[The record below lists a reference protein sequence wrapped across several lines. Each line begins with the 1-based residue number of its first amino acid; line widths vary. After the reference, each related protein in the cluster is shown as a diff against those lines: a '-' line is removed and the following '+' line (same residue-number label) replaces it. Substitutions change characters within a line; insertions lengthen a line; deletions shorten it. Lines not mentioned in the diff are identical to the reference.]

1 MPLLT
6 NLTKDDIIKAKKIAK
21 SKRNLSRKT
30 KKNLE
35 LSRRKKEEDKIKQED
50 RERMARI
57 EKILTESED
66 SIKMRGVD
74 SKKLDNL
81 RKKERDREEEAL
93 KTVPSSMGGI
103 AGEVLGKV
111 SDIASG
117 IFGKSDKKK
126 RPFTKEGIAEELK
139 ETIDEIGDKQKDD
152 KPGFFTQLGRN
163 VVTTYTD
170 AGKGLID
177 SVAGTGK
184 KDGDKIEFRQ
194 CDSTLVNNFDTLYLS
209 CDRPNLISIY
219 NKVISNLKKR
229 VNFFDDNV
237 KSQILLL
244 EPIEY
249 IPEKIPEKIKEP
261 LQTGGR
267 KKKYKK
273 SKKKF
278 KKGKKKVYRLN

>member
-6 NLTKDDIIKAKKIAK
+6 DLTKDDLIKAKSRRKV
-21 SKRNLSRKT
+21 SKKT
-30 KKNLE
+30 KKNKAQLQK
-35 LSRRKKEEDKIKQED
+35 RKEEDKIKQED
-50 RERMARI
+50 RQRMARI
-57 EKILTESED
+57 EKILTDSED
-66 SIKMRGVD
+66 SEALKGVD
-74 SKKLDNL
+74 AAKLEDL

-93 KTVPSSMGGI
+93 KTVPSTMEGI
-103 AGEVLGKV
+103 AGDVLGKV

-139 ETIDEIGDKQKDD
+139 ETIDDIGTKQKDS
-152 KPGFFTQLGRN
+152 PGFFTQLGRN

-170 AGKGLID
+170 AGKGVID
-177 SVAGTGK
+177 AVAGTGK
-184 KDGDKIEFRQ
+184 KEGEKIEFRQ

-219 NKVISNLKKR
+219 NKVVSNLKKR
-229 VNFFDDNV
+229 VNFFDDNL

-249 IPEKIPEKIKEP
+249 IPEKMPQKVKEP
-261 LQTGGR
+261 LQKGGM
-267 KKKYKK
+267 KKKK
-273 SKKKF
+273 
-278 KKGKKKVYRLN
+278 

>member
-6 NLTKDDIIKAKKIAK
+6 DLTQDDIIKAKKKAR
-21 SKRNLSRKT
+21 SKKEDSKKT
-30 KKNLE
+30 KKKLKA
-35 LSRRKKEEDKIKQED
+35 LKIIKEKEQIKQED
-50 RERMARI
+50 RQRMARI
-57 EKILTESED
+57 EKILTDSEESID
-66 SIKMRGVD
+66 MKGVNT
-74 SKKLDNL
+74 KKIEEL
-81 RKKERDREEEAL
+81 RKRERDREEEAL

-117 IFGKSDKKK
+117 LFGKSEKKK

-139 ETIDEIGDKQKDD
+139 ETIDEIGQDKKDN
-152 KPGFFTQLGRN
+152 PGFFTQLGRN

-170 AGKGLID
+170 AGKGIID
-177 SVAGTGK
+177 TVAGTGK
-184 KDGDKIEFRQ
+184 KEGEQIEFRQ

-219 NKVISNLKKR
+219 NKVVSNLKKR

-249 IPEKIPEKIKEP
+249 IPEKIPQKVKEP

-267 KKKYKK
+267 KKSKK
-273 SKKKF
+273 SKRW
-278 KKGKKKVYRLN
+278 KKKSTD

>member
-6 NLTKDDIIKAKKIAK
+6 DLTKEDLLKAKLKRKK
-21 SKRNLSRKT
+21 SKKT
-30 KKNLE
+30 KKKKDNVQ
-35 LSRRKKEEDKIKQED
+35 KIKEEAKIKQED
-50 RERMARI
+50 RQRMARI
-57 EKILTESED
+57 EQILTDSED
-66 SIKMRGVD
+66 SMAMKGVD
-74 SKKLDNL
+74 TKKLEDL
-81 RKKERDREEEAL
+81 RNKERDREEDAL

-103 AGEVLGKV
+103 AGDVLGKV
-111 SDIASG
+111 SDLASG

-139 ETIDEIGDKQKDD
+139 ETIDEIGQEKKDKA
-152 KPGFFTQLGRN
+152 GFFTQLGRN

-170 AGKGLID
+170 AGKGVVD
-177 SVAGTGK
+177 AVAGTGK
-184 KDGDKIEFRQ
+184 KEGEKIEFRQ

-219 NKVISNLKKR
+219 NKVVSNLKKR

-249 IPEKIPEKIKEP
+249 IPEKMPKKIKEP
-261 LQTGGR
+261 LQTGGMK
-267 KKKYKK
+267 KKKYIK
-273 SKKKF
+273 SKKKL
-278 KKGKKKVYRLN
+278 KRGKKKVYRLN

>member
-6 NLTKDDIIKAKKIAK
+6 DLTKEDLLKAKLKRKK
-21 SKRNLSRKT
+21 SKKT
-30 KKNLE
+30 KK
-35 LSRRKKEEDKIKQED
+35 KKENVQKIKEEANIKQED
-50 RERMARI
+50 RQRMARI
-57 EKILTESED
+57 EQILTDSED
-66 SIKMRGVD
+66 SMAMKGVD
-74 SKKLDNL
+74 TKKLEDL
-81 RKKERDREEEAL
+81 RNKERDREEDAL

-103 AGEVLGKV
+103 AGDVLGKV
-111 SDIASG
+111 SDLASG

-139 ETIDEIGDKQKDD
+139 ETIDEIGQEKKDKA
-152 KPGFFTQLGRN
+152 GFFTQLGRN

-170 AGKGLID
+170 AGKGVVD
-177 SVAGTGK
+177 AVAGTGK
-184 KDGDKIEFRQ
+184 KEGEKIEFRQ

-219 NKVISNLKKR
+219 NKVVSNLKKR

-249 IPEKIPEKIKEP
+249 IPEKMPKKIKEP
-261 LQTGGR
+261 LQTGGMK
-267 KKKYKK
+267 KKKYIK
-273 SKKKF
+273 SKKKL
-278 KKGKKKVYRLN
+278 KRGKKKVYRLN

>member
-6 NLTKDDIIKAKKIAK
+6 DLTKEDLLKAKLKRKK
-21 SKRNLSRKT
+21 SKKT
-30 KKNLE
+30 KK
-35 LSRRKKEEDKIKQED
+35 KKENVQKIKEEAKIKQED
-50 RERMARI
+50 RQRMARI
-57 EKILTESED
+57 EQILTDSED
-66 SIKMRGVD
+66 SMTMKGVD
-74 SKKLDNL
+74 TKKLEDL
-81 RKKERDREEEAL
+81 RNKERDREEDAL

-103 AGEVLGKV
+103 AGDVLGKV
-111 SDIASG
+111 SDLASG

-139 ETIDEIGDKQKDD
+139 ETIDEIGQEKKDKA
-152 KPGFFTQLGRN
+152 GFFTQLGRN

-170 AGKGLID
+170 AGKGVVD
-177 SVAGTGK
+177 AVAGTGK
-184 KDGDKIEFRQ
+184 KEGEKIEFRQ

-219 NKVISNLKKR
+219 NKVVSNLKKR

-249 IPEKIPEKIKEP
+249 IPEKMPKKIKEP
-261 LQTGGR
+261 LQTGGMK
-267 KKKYKK
+267 KKKYIK
-273 SKKKF
+273 SKKKL
-278 KKGKKKVYRLN
+278 KRGKKKVYRLN